1 MQVEESRATGWIAW
15 VLFGGIILVLLGTL
29 HFCLGLI
36 ALISPE
42 VLAGT
47 RADQLLPVSLTAL
60 AWLHLVLGAVAV
72 VTGVGLV
79 RGLTWAR
86 VLAIVIGCVA
96 ALVNFAFHHV
106 HPVWSVL
113 AIALAT
119 VVVYSVAA
127 HGRELADAYGS

>member
-1 MQVEESRATGWIAW
+1 MRVEQSRATGWVAG
-15 VLFGGIILVLLGTL
+15 VLFGGILLVLLGTV

-36 ALISPE
+36 ALLRPE
-42 VLAGT
+42 TLAGT

-60 AWLHLVLGAVAV
+60 AWVHLVLGAVAL

-86 VLAIVIGCVA
+86 VLAIGIGCLA

-106 HPVWSVL
+106 HPVWSVV
-113 AIALAT
+113 AVALAT
-119 VVVYSVAA
+119 VVVYSVAV
-127 HGRELADAYGS
+127 HGGELADAYGT